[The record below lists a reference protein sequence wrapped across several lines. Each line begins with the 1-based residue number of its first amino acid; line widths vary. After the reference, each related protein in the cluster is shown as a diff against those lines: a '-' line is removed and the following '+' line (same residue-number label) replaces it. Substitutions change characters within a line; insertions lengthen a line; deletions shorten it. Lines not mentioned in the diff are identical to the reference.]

1 MPQRNV
7 ATNFTFEQQRQEINL
22 LAADFTAHET
32 TVNTAAPTYLK
43 HDGSNAFTGGTLNV
57 PNAFTISANSGSGTL
72 TISGNLDVTGTTT
85 TVNTANLE
93 VTDKN
98 ILIAKGST
106 SDAQADGAGIT
117 IDSATDITFNFVDA
131 NDALVSS
138 IGLEGTTFVKAPYGQ
153 FTGSGTPSGGQ
164 GVEINAPDTNTGQI
178 ISYDRGNT
186 AYKELRVKGSSVGV
200 YTGTSNALVGSF
212 NSNGLSME
220 SGKTITGVIATASQS
235 NITSVGTL
243 VSLDVS
249 GNSTLGDST
258 TVDTVTVNGSLIQ
271 NNDSA
276 ETAYASKSLPSGD
289 SGFYIRNGNGG
300 TGTYASLGLIA
311 SSTAAASDQSF
322 SIVAQAQSSGLVPK
336 VAFTQRDGNNSQN
349 ETMVFSPSGQVLIN
363 RTAQHASSA
372 EKLSI
377 NGMTSIQFDST
388 STASLY
394 IFNEDTTSDG
404 SIQPFIFGSDGS
416 GLRFG
421 LGVQRSTGLTVL
433 NGQFGLSFRTGS
445 SGVGGTERL
454 HITNDGKVGINDND
468 PDLTLHVKDGDLVGR
483 SAANSNCDVLIE
495 GETNTGIQFY
505 SGTQVQLRFGD
516 AASTAA
522 GAIIYQHS
530 DDQFKFN
537 YDTNGF
543 ITFNSG
549 GGGETLRI
557 ANDKVMT
564 SVDIKP
570 DTHQQR
576 DIGTASNS
584 FRNIYSETLTA
595 STIYDSKGEIRKII
609 IKANAT
615 NNYNL
620 ISSDAGKAIHSSA
633 DVVVPNAVFSA
644 GDAITLINSS
654 QSNMSIAEGSNV
666 TMYNSADGSTGNR
679 TLSGKGMATLYWIG
693 SSTCYISGAGL
704 S

>member
-22 LAADFTAHET
+22 LASDFWTQKG
-32 TVNTAAPTYLK
+32 TVDTAASTYLK
-43 HDGSNAFTGGTLNV
+43 HDGSNNFTGGTLNV
-57 PNAFTISANSGSGTL
+57 PNAFTINANSGSGTL

-178 ISYDRGNT
+178 ISYDRANT

-212 NSNGLSME
+212 NSTGLTME
-220 SGKTITGVIATASQS
+220 SGKTITGNVTGDLTGTASKVELTSESASATAFRVPFASANSGSVDLYADNSDGITYKPSDGTLSVQKLEGTIVTAAQGS
-235 NITSVGTL
+235 ITSVGTL
-243 VSLDVS
+243 TGLDLSGDVSL
-249 GNSTLGDST
+249 
-258 TVDTVTVNGSLIQ
+258 
-271 NNDSA
+271 
-276 ETAYASKSLPSGD
+276 SK
-289 SGFYIRNGNGG
+289 
-300 TGTYASLGLIA
+300 
-311 SSTAAASDQSF
+311 
-322 SIVAQAQSSGLVPK
+322 
-336 VAFTQRDGNNSQN
+336 
-349 ETMVFSPSGQVLIN
+349 
-363 RTAQHASSA
+363 
-372 EKLSI
+372 
-377 NGMTSIQFDST
+377 
-388 STASLY
+388 
-394 IFNEDTTSDG
+394 
-404 SIQPFIFGSDGS
+404 
-416 GLRFG
+416 
-421 LGVQRSTGLTVL
+421 
-433 NGQFGLSFRTGS
+433 
-445 SGVGGTERL
+445 SGVGVVLLRSTDNDMRVRIRSIDGKLSQLEFADDDADAGEIRYGHADGSTIPSDYMSFHVGANDEKLR
-454 HITNDGKVGINDND
+454 ITSDGKVGINDND
-468 PDLTLHVKDGDLVGR
+468 PELTLHVKDGDLSGR
-483 SAANSNCDVLIE
+483 SAANTNCDVLIE

-557 ANDKVMT
+557 TNDKVMT

-584 FRNIYSETLTA
+584 FKDIYSKTL
-595 STIYDSKGEIRKII
+595 YDSKGEIRKII
-609 IKANAT
+609 IKANST

-654 QSNMSIAEGSNV
+654 QSNMSIAQATNV

-679 TLSGKGMATLYWIG
+679 TLSGKGMATLYWID

>member
-22 LAADFTAHET
+22 LAADFWTQKGIVDGDST
-32 TVNTAAPTYLK
+32 TYLK
-43 HDGSNAFTGGTLNV
+43 HDGSNAFTGTTLNV
-57 PNAFTISANSGSGTL
+57 PNAFTINANSGSGTL

-85 TVNTANLE
+85 TVNSANLE

-106 SDAQADGAGIT
+106 SDSQADGAGIT

-138 IGLEGTTFVKAPYGQ
+138 IGLEATTFLKGPYGQ

-178 ISYDRGNT
+178 ISYDRANT

-212 NSNGLSME
+212 NSNGLTME
-220 SGKTITGVIATASQS
+220 SGKTITGVIATADQP

-243 VSLDVS
+243 SSLTVS
-249 GNSTLGDST
+249 GSADIGSFTATESIFDNDVAVGGNHPWSVTSGNFNNLSISGNDASSSGFLNLGNGAAATNADFDLTRITIYNGATGVAQIAGTTATSANDDGTLRFLT
-258 TVDTVTVNGSLIQ
+258 RDTGGSL
-271 NNDSA
+271 
-276 ETAYASKSLPSGD
+276 
-289 SGFYIRNGNGG
+289 
-300 TGTYASLGLIA
+300 
-311 SSTAAASDQSF
+311 
-322 SIVAQAQSSGLVPK
+322 
-336 VAFTQRDGNNSQN
+336 
-349 ETMVFSPSGQVLIN
+349 
-363 RTAQHASSA
+363 
-372 EKLSI
+372 
-377 NGMTSIQFDST
+377 
-388 STASLY
+388 
-394 IFNEDTTSDG
+394 
-404 SIQPFIFGSDGS
+404 
-416 GLRFG
+416 
-421 LGVQRSTGLTVL
+421 
-433 NGQFGLSFRTGS
+433 
-445 SGVGGTERL
+445 TERL
-454 HITNDGKVGINDND
+454 RIDSSGNVTVKSSSSNQQPKLKIESYGEYGEIKADGNGSIIIDADPNFNANDSYIGFKVDGDEKVHITNDGKVGINDEN
-468 PDLTLHVKDGDLVGR
+468 PDLTLHVKDGDLTGR

-505 SGTQVQLRFGD
+505 SGTQIQLRFGD
-516 AASTAA
+516 AASTAS
-522 GAIIYQHS
+522 GAIIYQHT

-557 ANDKVMT
+557 TTDKVMT

-654 QSNMSIAEGSNV
+654 SSNMRIAQGTNV

-679 TLSGKGMATLYWIG
+679 TLSGKGMATLYWIN